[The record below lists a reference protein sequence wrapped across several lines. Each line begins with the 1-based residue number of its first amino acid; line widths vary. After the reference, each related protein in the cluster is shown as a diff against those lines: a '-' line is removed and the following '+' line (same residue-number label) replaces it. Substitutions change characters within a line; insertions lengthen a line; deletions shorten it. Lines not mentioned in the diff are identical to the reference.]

1 LTEAETQPVIVA
13 TEVVDLLF
21 AYLDPSTLEW
31 MPSWDGTLSG
41 PPAAVRI
48 TMTIQPPAETS
59 VLGLANRPPTT
70 YTRVVAIPGASIPQ
84 EVINQEAGVTTT
96 GATTQ

>member
-1 LTEAETQPVIVA
+1 MEADVQPVILA
-13 TEVVDLLF
+13 SEVVDLVF
-21 AYLDPSTLEW
+21 AYCDPSTLQW
-31 MPSWDGTLSG
+31 LPSWDGTTLG

-59 VLGLANRPPTT
+59 GLGLANRPPTT

-84 EVINQEAGVTTT
+84 EIINQEAGVTTA